1 MLGVCVNPT
10 IFLNSHLVAK
20 IFFPREKLTYNIRVS
35 SPRSSARDIYLCL
48 LRSTSVVDLIQRGWK
63 ERWRLMAIYSGTG
76 RIWDWFQGKLK
87 GLVRVPSVPGT
98 MLGILYRLFSKSVC
112 GVGIPA
118 PSSLNN
124 SRKMSPV
131 GLKGPKKKKKKD
143 NFPEPQKSVNPW
155 FLTTKACPFPE
166 ICGGNII
173 TKRNEDLYCI
183 WE

>member
-35 SPRSSARDIYLCL
+35 SPRPSARDIYLCL
-48 LRSTSVVDLIQRGWK
+48 LRSTSVVDLTQRGWK
-63 ERWRLMAIYSGTG
+63 ERWRLTAIYSGTG

-131 GLKGPKKKKKKD
+131 GLKGPKKKRQ
-143 NFPEPQKSVNPW
+143 FSRAPEE
-155 FLTTKACPFPE
+155 C
-166 ICGGNII
+166 
-173 TKRNEDLYCI
+173 
-183 WE
+183 